1 MKLTDIQVHERLIAA
16 SNALP
21 KPDDAGTVA
30 GETAIRAARHVLTG
44 LQLALLMQAE
54 PKPESEGDLQ
64 P

>member
-21 KPDDAGTVA
+21 RPDDAETVA
-30 GETAIRAARHVLTG
+30 GETAIKAARQVLTG

-54 PKPESEGDLQ
+54 IKPANEAER
-64 P
+64 